1 MRKTFQLIL
10 LIAIFAGCKSTSPVW
25 TGASETEKSYFPVYD
40 EKTVKHHTDSLGNR
54 MIGMPPI
61 KPNDSLSEFVNNW
74 YSKHLYSLGEPV
86 LYNKT
91 NTPVNVVRFTHL
103 GTWGNPY
110 SYRLEQN
117 KSEITATYS
126 KTDGL
131 GGYQAGKRIEQGS
144 KKMNLEKW
152 NAVIE
157 KMNSIDFWNIGTH
170 DENIILDGEEW
181 IFEALIDGR
190 YHLITRNSPDHYDG
204 KDFAEL
210 CDLMVHV
217 YNE

>member
-1 MRKTFQLIL
+1 
-10 LIAIFAGCKSTSPVW
+10 
-25 TGASETEKSYFPVYD
+25 
-40 EKTVKHHTDSLGNR
+40 
-54 MIGMPPI
+54 MPPI

-190 YHLITRNSPDHYDG
+190 YHFITRNSPDHYDG

-210 CDLMVHV
+210 CDLVVHV

>member
-1 MRKTFQLIL
+1 
-10 LIAIFAGCKSTSPVW
+10 
-25 TGASETEKSYFPVYD
+25 
-40 EKTVKHHTDSLGNR
+40 

-117 KSEITATYS
+117 KSEVTATYS

-210 CDLMVHV
+210 CDLVVQV

>member
-1 MRKTFQLIL
+1 
-10 LIAIFAGCKSTSPVW
+10 
-25 TGASETEKSYFPVYD
+25 
-40 EKTVKHHTDSLGNR
+40 
-54 MIGMPPI
+54 
-61 KPNDSLSEFVNNW
+61 
-74 YSKHLYSLGEPV
+74 
-86 LYNKT
+86 
-91 NTPVNVVRFTHL
+91 
-103 GTWGNPY
+103 
-110 SYRLEQN
+110 
-117 KSEITATYS
+117 
-126 KTDGL
+126 
-131 GGYQAGKRIEQGS
+131 
-144 KKMNLEKW
+144 MNLEKW

-210 CDLMVHV
+210 CDLVVHV